1 MLKCIDEKET
11 RTNNEEGEVRIS
23 EKVHEK
29 IEEKEITIR
38 QKVGCERIEES
49 KYDERERKKEKV

>member
-11 RTNNEEGEVRIS
+11 RTNNEEGEVRMS
-23 EKVHEK
+23 EKVHER
-29 IEEKEITIR
+29 IEEEEITIR
-38 QKVGCERIEES
+38 QKVGCERIEER